1 MGIIDQQNQP
11 STSATESGFVPPLVE
26 PISSTTVG
34 SLPTMVK
41 QEYEDMSY
49 GSTPS
54 SQKADPEWLPP
65 GAKRARMAT
74 SSGGFVSA
82 NPTPNYTLPDVTP
95 NATVT
100 SSGTRR
106 PTGPRSRKPNVQL
119 TVEEEQR
126 RTVRRERN
134 KLAAAKCRQR
144 RVDLTNTLINQ
155 SEGLE
160 EEQAKLEEEIQN
172 LQSQK
177 EQLEFLLEAH
187 KPLCSKKGHTACT
200 TASTMTVASSVGAP
214 MIKVEKPLS
223 PPSSRPTSL
232 AIRPHAARTVVTE

>member
-1 MGIIDQQNQP
+1 
-11 STSATESGFVPPLVE
+11 
-26 PISSTTVG
+26 
-34 SLPTMVK
+34 
-41 QEYEDMSY
+41 
-49 GSTPS
+49 
-54 SQKADPEWLPP
+54 
-65 GAKRARMAT
+65 
-74 SSGGFVSA
+74 
-82 NPTPNYTLPDVTP
+82 
-95 NATVT
+95 VT

-144 RVDLTNTLINQ
+144 RVDLTNSLINE

-160 EEQAKLEEEIQN
+160 EEQAKLEEEIQS

-187 KPLCSKKGHTACT
+187 KPVCSKKCQTSSGSTVT
-200 TASTMTVASSVGAP
+200 ITGSIGASG
-214 MIKVEKPLS
+214 IKMEKPLS

-232 AIRPHAARTVVTE
+232 NIKPRVSSIIAESAGIPITTPSSGVNVFNFGLEAMMDGHTGLTPITGTPSCASEVQRTVSESSSSPSETLSSPTTLMAL

>member
-41 QEYEDMSY
+41 QEYEDLSY
-49 GSTPS
+49 GATAS
-54 SQKADPEWLPP
+54 SRKEDPEWLPP

-82 NPTPNYTLPDVTP
+82 NPTPNYTLPAVTP

-144 RVDLTNTLINQ
+144 RVDLTNSLINE

-160 EEQAKLEEEIQN
+160 EEQAKLEEEIQS

-187 KPLCSKKGHTACT
+187 KPLCARKCQTSSSNTVTIARSLG
-200 TASTMTVASSVGAP
+200 TVAP
-214 MIKVEKPLS
+214 TIKIEKPAS
-223 PPSSRPTSL
+223 PPSSRPT
-232 AIRPHAARTVVTE
+232 